1 MSMWS
6 KAIQAITP
14 AVPILAPGPSPA
26 ARQNSVELAQVLTEF
41 REQRAEDFAQLAD
54 RAGRSGAK
62 LAEAEK
68 DRDRWRAYAEKLE
81 RLCLQHGIAM
91 PAAPDEDA

>member
-14 AVPILAPGPSPA
+14 AVPILASGPSPA

-41 REQRAEDFAQLAD
+41 R
-54 RAGRSGAK
+54 
-62 LAEAEK
+62 
-68 DRDRWRAYAEKLE
+68 
-81 RLCLQHGIAM
+81 
-91 PAAPDEDA
+91 